1 MEPAAKLGQ
10 MLVGLV
16 ALLAIVAIQLV
27 LAGRVRGRHEDRIVA
42 LIFLAPA
49 LLGLAVA
56 VVYPA
61 VRTIYASFLD
71 ANGDQFVG
79 GANYARILGSP
90 DQLAVLRNT
99 AVWVIGSPLLATAI
113 GLVYA
118 VVIDRSRFEAAAKSL
133 IFLPMAISFV
143 GASII
148 WKFVYE
154 YRLDQ
159 EGVNQIGLLN
169 QLVVL
174 FGGEPQQWL
183 IDRPWN
189 TLFLM
194 VVMVWIQTGFA
205 MTILSAGIKAI
216 PVEITEAARV
226 DGATGR
232 QVFRF
237 VTAPM
242 LRATLV
248 VVLTS
253 LAIWTLK
260 VFDIVR
266 TMTGG
271 QFETSVVANEYYTQS
286 FRVGNQGI
294 GAALATLLLVLV
306 LPIIAFSVHQMRRA
320 EAFAR

>member
-61 VRTIYASFLD
+61 LRTIYASFLD
-71 ANGDQFVG
+71 ANGDHFVG